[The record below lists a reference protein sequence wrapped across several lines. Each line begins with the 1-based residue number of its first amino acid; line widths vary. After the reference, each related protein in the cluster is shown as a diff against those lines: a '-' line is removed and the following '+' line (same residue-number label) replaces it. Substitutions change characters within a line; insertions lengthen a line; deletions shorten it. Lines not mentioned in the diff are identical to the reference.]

1 MLLQL
6 RVILDLLDFD
16 VLEGDIRVEVVR
28 DVDLE

>member
-1 MLLQL
+1 MLLQF

-16 VLEGDIRVEVVR
+16 ILEGDIRVEVVR

>member
-1 MLLQL
+1 MLLQF